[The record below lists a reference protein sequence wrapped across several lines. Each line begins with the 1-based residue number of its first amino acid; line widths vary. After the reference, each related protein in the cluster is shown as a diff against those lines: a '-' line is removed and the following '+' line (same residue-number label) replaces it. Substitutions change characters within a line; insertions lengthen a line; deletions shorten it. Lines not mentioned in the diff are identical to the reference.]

1 MAETKGKG
9 KREKE
14 VLKILFDIIGIYAS
28 AGTNANPQRYTS
40 SSFLKMRYLRTV
52 STKKGIMKKHIKS
65 EF

>member
-1 MAETKGKG
+1 MAETKGVG
-9 KREKE
+9 EGEEE
-14 VLKILFDIIGIYAS
+14 VLKILFDIIGIYVS

-40 SSFLKMRYLRTV
+40 SSFQKMRYLQTV